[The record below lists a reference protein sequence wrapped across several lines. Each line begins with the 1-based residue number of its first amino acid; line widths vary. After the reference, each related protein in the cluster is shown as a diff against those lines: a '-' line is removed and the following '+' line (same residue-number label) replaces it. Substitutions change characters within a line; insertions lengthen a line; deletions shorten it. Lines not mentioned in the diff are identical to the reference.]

1 MCSTAHCTALN
12 TFIDVMMSSHLC
24 HPAKMKPHVGPDI
37 SAWCVGPLDPDW
49 RVHVDR
55 VGKRSTER

>member
-1 MCSTAHCTALN
+1 
-12 TFIDVMMSSHLC
+12 MSSHLC
-24 HPAKMKPHVGPDI
+24 HPAKMKLHVGPDI

>member
-1 MCSTAHCTALN
+1 MWGL
-12 TFIDVMMSSHLC
+12 
-24 HPAKMKPHVGPDI
+24 I
-37 SAWCVGPLDPDW
+37 SVLGVLGPLDPDW